1 MIRIGVMGLSPGSG
15 WEHLHVAPDDEGQ
28 WVKNAQV
35 LPPDSK
41 QSTLTLME
49 PEVLGTSRSVS

>member
-1 MIRIGVMGLSPGSG
+1 MIRIGLSPGSG

-35 LPPDSK
+35 LPPDGK